1 MKYSELKKQNKK
13 MKKKIERL
21 KEDQAFLEGL
31 MTIASN
37 THRSIMSHQQT
48 EIVSLRNKVYEK
60 TAERNALKTIFK
72 EEIIENY
79 EKEKEQ

>member
-1 MKYSELKKQNKK
+1 MKQ
-13 MKKKIERL
+13 KIERL

-31 MTIASN
+31 MAMTSN
-37 THRSIMSHQQT
+37 AHRSIMSHQRA

-60 TAERNALKTIFK
+60 TSERNALKNIFK